1 MLSTVVKASCPQA
14 TAAPYSSSIFRQF
27 RPAGDTRLA
36 ECYNSATR
44 SDKKSLGVRRTG
56 YDRKRVRSMNLN
68 ISRSILLILA
78 LPFSLSASLGRNA
91 TSVQEDLAKMQGT
104 LRTSSGNSYTLHEI
118 QTSTGVAVKEYASPV
133 GTVFAVTWKGPFHPD
148 LRQLLGPY
156 YDEYVQAVR
165 TQRAQRSGHGPISI
179 QHAGLVIQVSGH
191 LRSFVGRAYVP
202 RQLPS
207 GMHVEDIR

>member
-1 MLSTVVKASCPQA
+1 
-14 TAAPYSSSIFRQF
+14 
-27 RPAGDTRLA
+27 
-36 ECYNSATR
+36 
-44 SDKKSLGVRRTG
+44 
-56 YDRKRVRSMNLN
+56 MNLK
-68 ISRSILLILA
+68 IPRSISLMLA
-78 LPFSLSASLGRNA
+78 LPFSLSASLGRDTA
-91 TSVQEDLAKMQGT
+91 SVREDQAKMQGT
-104 LRTSSGNSYTLHEI
+104 LRTSSGDSYTLHEI

-133 GTVFAVTWKGPFHPD
+133 GQVFAVTWKGPFHPD

-165 TQRAQRSGHGPISI
+165 TKRAQRSGHGPISI

-202 RQLPS
+202 QQLPA